1 MTLKTSFFNKAIY
14 KSCVK
19 RYAWGSFLYFVILF
33 ISTVLS
39 VLLNIQRDFS
49 YMPENYFTDYPVILH
64 GQYITLPILMAIV
77 VPTIVTLLIFRFIH
91 SKKQTIFTHSLP
103 VSKKANYISSLLAG
117 FTLMYVPV
125 LFNGLLLAITSLC
138 GYSDYF
144 TVANC
149 LTWTGYNLTGIFMMF
164 SIAVFSAT
172 VTGNSF
178 ASIVI
183 NILIHSVL
191 FIIYASFNSMA
202 DVFLYGYNGG
212 ADEIFQILC
221 DNNFTVVVYGFIDK
235 YFRNDLTTFKYII
248 YSLISILIYI
258 VSYFIYK
265 KRKPETASDVAG
277 FKSLN
282 SVFKYLVSFLVTMFG
297 FAIFSSY
304 INNNIT
310 VFLVIIFFISLI
322 AYFASE
328 MVLKKTINVFY
339 SWKGYI
345 GFISIFI
352 LIVVIFAETS
362 FFGFETNVPDKNDIE
377 SATLYNY
384 YHSEKEPFTVNPEI
398 IDIIINTHTNL
409 VEKDFPKTKGS
420 SLYQSEKMALI
431 HIKYHLKNGKSI
443 QRVYRIPT
451 DDCMKLMN
459 KLYSFDDYKKISEVV
474 FIDDSL
480 ISNIYLN
487 HEIHIKETYE
497 LLDVVRE
504 DVLNLTYEQLY
515 NERFTND
522 EYSLVIEHKQK
533 QPIEIKG
540 MPQATATRREYIQI
554 NPSYEKTMKWLN
566 EKGYLKQVK
575 S

>member
-39 VLLNIQRDFS
+39 ILLNIDRVFS
-49 YMPENYFTDYPVILH
+49 RMPENYFADYPVILH
-64 GQYITLPILMAIV
+64 GQYITLPILMAIT
-77 VPTIVTLLIFRFIH
+77 VPTIVALLIFRFIH

-117 FTLMYVPV
+117 FTLMYVPI
-125 LFNGLLLAITSLC
+125 LFNGLLLVITSLC

-149 LTWTGYNLTGIFMMF
+149 LTWTGYNLMGIFMMF

-172 VTGNSF
+172 ITGNSF
-178 ASIVI
+178 ASVFL

-202 DVFLYGYNGG
+202 DVFLYGYVGG
-212 ADEIFQILC
+212 ADEFFQILF
-221 DNNFTVVVYGFIDK
+221 DNNFAVVVYGFMDK
-235 YFRNDLTTFKYII
+235 YFRNDITTFKYLL
-248 YSLISILIYI
+248 YSLISLIIYI
-258 VSYFIYK
+258 ASFFIYK

-345 GFISIFI
+345 GFISVFI

-384 YHSEKEPFTVNPEI
+384 YHSEKEPFTVNSEI
-398 IDIIINTHTNL
+398 IDIIVNAHKNF
-409 VEKDFPKTKGS
+409 VENDFPKTKGS
-420 SLYQSEKMALI
+420 SLYQSEKMTSV
-431 HIKYHLKNGKSI
+431 HIKYNLKNGKTL
-443 QRVYRIPT
+443 QRRYLMST
-451 DDCMKLMN
+451 DDCMNLMN
-459 KLYSFDDYKKISEVV
+459 KLYSFEDYKKISEVV

-487 HEIHIKETYE
+487 HESHIKETYE
-497 LLDVVRE
+497 LLDVIRE

-515 NERFTND
+515 NERYTND
-522 EYSLVIEHKQK
+522 EYSIVLEHKEK
-533 QPIEIKG
+533 QQIKVKG
-540 MPQATATRREYIQI
+540 IPQATATRREYIQI

-566 EKGYLKQVK
+566 EKGYLKQVN
-575 S
+575 